1 MYSSRDVSGTELGGY
16 FLERR
21 LGSGASSTVYLA
33 RDGAG
38 QEVAFKLLAAGTDL
52 GERDGD
58 ARSRLRAEALNLQRL
73 HTPGVAQVLDLEVDG
88 ADAFLVTE
96 YVPGPTL
103 AADIHAA
110 GAWSVAEVL
119 ELGELL
125 ARVLTQVHQ
134 AGVLHRDIKPGN
146 IILGPN
152 GPVLIDFGISAAEDA
167 VRLTQTGIVVG
178 TPGFISPEVIGGKSP
193 QSADDWWSLGATL
206 LYALSGRAPFG
217 TGTPAAQVSRV
228 LAGNPDVAGLPD
240 SLAAAFRQVLAP
252 VDSGRADFE
261 MLFEALQAAQYE
273 PTQVLVEN
281 REDVMQRTQVL
292 PAELNGRYNP
302 ETVELDQ
309 DEWTNAASLD
319 ADADAA
325 SADASALD
333 APADTVEDGAGEA
346 ASESAPI
353 LPRPLPFLALAASL
367 CWAVWVPY
375 QMLTMGILS
384 AAWIWIS
391 GVAGW
396 YSLARHRILSIPAV
410 LVKGL
415 LSAIPALVIL
425 GLSLVLAWKILSGS
439 ITDFAQG
446 LPAEITIFGTL
457 IPSRVYQS
465 ILLVWVAQVF
475 LWWLPTGAPVR
486 RGARYLIRALLPT
499 VVRRAL
505 LGLILLGAAVSALIL
520 A

>member
-1 MYSSRDVSGTELGGY
+1 MYGSRDLSGTELGGY

-73 HTPGVAQVLDLEVDG
+73 RIPGVAQVLDLEVDG

-103 AADIHAA
+103 AADIHTA

-152 GPVLIDFGISAAEDA
+152 GPVLIDFGISAAEGA

-178 TPGFISPEVIGGKSP
+178 TPGFISPEVIGGKPP

-261 MLFEALQAAQYE
+261 VLFEALQTAQYE

-302 ETVELDQ
+302 EAVELDQ

-319 ADADAA
+319 TDAA
-325 SADASALD
+325 SADTIALD
-333 APADTVEDGAGEA
+333 APTDTEEDSASEA

-353 LPRPLPFLALAASL
+353 VPRPLPFLALAASL

-391 GVAGW
+391 GVVGW
-396 YSLARHRILSIPAV
+396 HSIARHRILSIPAV

-415 LSAIPALVIL
+415 ISAIPALVIL
-425 GLSLVLAWKILSGS
+425 VLSLVLAWKILSGS

-457 IPSRVYQS
+457 IPARVYQS
-465 ILLVWVAQVF
+465 ILLVWVAQVI

-520 A
+520 M